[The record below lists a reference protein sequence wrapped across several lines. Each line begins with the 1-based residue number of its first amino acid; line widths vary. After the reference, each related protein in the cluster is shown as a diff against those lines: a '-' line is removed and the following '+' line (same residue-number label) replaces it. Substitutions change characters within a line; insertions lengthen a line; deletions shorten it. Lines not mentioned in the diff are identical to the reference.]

1 MITMIPVKSSTIL
14 FVGYD
19 EETRKMRVEFQTS
32 IYEYED
38 VEPECFE
45 SFLKSESKGTFLNE
59 YIKDKYNYKRV

>member
-1 MITMIPVKSSTIL
+1 MMTMIPVKSSTIL
-14 FVGYD
+14 FIGYD

-32 IYEYED
+32 TYEYED

-59 YIKDKYNYKRV
+59 YIRGKYNYKRV

>member
-1 MITMIPVKSSTIL
+1 MMTMIPVKSSTIL

-32 IYEYED
+32 TYEYED

-45 SFLKSESKGTFLNE
+45 SFLKSDSKGTFLNE